1 MYRGI
6 TLLLLARLAMGQDIT
21 SAPALPQTSRVSITS
36 ALEYTLQRS
45 CVAHCLYYNGPLPRG
60 PYYHDWDDVGGE
72 LKCGYAPI
80 NGCYC
85 NTKYASSATA
95 YFNTCIPYYCG
106 SGEDA
111 DPDDLV
117 SALSL
122 YNDYCAT
129 ANGNPTKP
137 VPTPVVIPAST
148 TSAPASSETSETGSS
163 STSVDESSQPAT
175 TGSSAGSSGAA
186 PPTAVAESKT
196 NPSPTEAGSEMG
208 SGGGNGNGG
217 LSKGATIGIAVG
229 ASVGGLALIAAAVVL
244 FLTRRRALAGEKQPM
259 GGIEG

>member
-1 MYRGI
+1 MMYRGI
-6 TLLLLARLAMGQDIT
+6 GLLLMAHLAASQIT
-21 SAPALPQTSRVSITS
+21 VAPDLPQTYRVSITS
-36 ALEYTLQRS
+36 ELEYTLQRS
-45 CVAHCLYYNGPLPRG
+45 CVQHCLYYNGGFVRG
-60 PYYHDWDDVGGE
+60 PYHHDWDDVGGQ
-72 LKCGYAPI
+72 LKCGWAPI

-85 NTKYASSATA
+85 STGYASSATS

-111 DPDDLV
+111 DPNDLI

-122 YNDYCAT
+122 YNAYCAT

-137 VPTPVVIPAST
+137 VPTPVTIPAT
-148 TSAPASSETSETGSS
+148 ATSASSSAEETTS

-175 TGSSAGSSGAA
+175 TGSSAGSSDSAA
-186 PPTAVAESKT
+186 RTATAEEKT
-196 NPSPTEAGSEMG
+196 SPSPTAGAETE
-208 SGGGNGNGG
+208 SGGGSGG

-229 ASVGGLALIAAAVVL
+229 ASIGGIALLGAAV
-244 FLTRRRALAGEKQPM
+244 FLYLSRRRALAGEKMPM

>member
-1 MYRGI
+1 MYRA
-6 TLLLLARLAMGQDIT
+6 TVFLLIARLAAGQVTVAPEVPQTLGVTIT
-21 SAPALPQTSRVSITS
+21 SQ
-36 ALEYTLQRS
+36 LEYKLQRS
-45 CVAHCLYYNGPLPRG
+45 CVAHCLYYNGALPRG

-106 SGEDA
+106 SGDDA

-137 VPTPVVIPAST
+137 VPTPVTIGAST
-148 TSAPASSETSETGSS
+148 TSASSEETTSETSGPESS
-163 STSVDESSQPAT
+163 STPVDEPSQPAT
-175 TGSSAGSSGAA
+175 TGSSPVSSGSSV
-186 PPTAVAESKT
+186 TATAEGKT
-196 NPSPTEAGSEMG
+196 SFSPTEAGVQQG
-208 SGGGNGNGG
+208 SGGGSGG

-229 ASVGGLALIAAAVVL
+229 ASVGGIALIGAAV
-244 FLTRRRALAGEKQPM
+244 FLLISRRRGLGEKQPM